1 MSDNMKS
8 QFSWSFNCQVASQKS
23 FLEIISEIT
32 WMVFCK
38 KFLKEITLL
47 SKNAKKQQFLIQKI
61 MKKCCFSVKS
71 VPRSLLR
78 RAEKS
83 HSKLPSALAATYA
96 NKIWVNFYQV
106 IQNGIKKAKSLQLSL
121 NLFQFF
127 TPFCIRLSSPIE
139 KARIY
144 KEGFM

>member
-1 MSDNMKS
+1 MPKNNTDS
-8 QFSWSFNCQVASQKS
+8 
-23 FLEIISEIT
+23 LLL
-32 WMVFCK
+32 
-38 KFLKEITLL
+38 KFKV
-47 SKNAKKQQFLIQKI
+47 QKI
-61 MKKCCFSVKS
+61 TCFSVKS

-139 KARIY
+139 KAWIY